1 LHFQEGRKLSNTLWE
16 KKMILSKVFEVM
28 HLNLSMVGTYFY
40 QGILDENESVQEG
53 VFKDN
58 KFFVTFY

>member
-1 LHFQEGRKLSNTLWE
+1 
-16 KKMILSKVFEVM
+16 MILSKVFEVM